1 MCETAAEQIDQKW
14 RGGKKTNAFQQWRQS
29 ASQRVKSGKF
39 VLLLCPLDVNL
50 SGPSSVPSFLYL
62 ESNIRLGN
70 LDDSGFPSLDRGGI
84 VIGMP
89 RKEARGHRR
98 PDSVDRGRGGEGG
111 DITDCRKKK

>member
-1 MCETAAEQIDQKW
+1 MAC
-14 RGGKKTNAFQQWRQS
+14 
-29 ASQRVKSGKF
+29 RV
-39 VLLLCPLDVNL
+39 
-50 SGPSSVPSFLYL
+50 VPSFLYL

-70 LDDSGFPSLDRGGI
+70 LDDSGFPSLPPLLDRGGI

-111 DITDCRKKK
+111 DITACRKK